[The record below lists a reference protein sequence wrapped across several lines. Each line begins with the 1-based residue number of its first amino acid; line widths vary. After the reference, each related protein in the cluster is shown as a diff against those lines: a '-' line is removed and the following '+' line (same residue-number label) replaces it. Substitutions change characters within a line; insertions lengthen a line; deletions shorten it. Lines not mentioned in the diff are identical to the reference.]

1 MKTCLAWCICLVS
14 SAALAQSVAPARPAP
29 NAGKLLS
36 AQPSADDYRVG
47 IDDVLA
53 VTVLQAPELNTAAR
67 VSQQGTI
74 SLPLIGEVSVVGQ
87 TAREIATAVEG
98 KLREKYIRQPEVSVQ
113 ITDTQSHGVSV
124 IGAVK
129 KPGVVQIRGTKTLL
143 EVISLAEGITD
154 DVGEDIVVVHPIDS
168 KDADA
173 GPSKTIKV
181 KSLYQ
186 AGDASANVAINPGD
200 VIKVQQAPMVYV
212 VGEVKEPGAFPVR
225 GGDRLT
231 VLRALA
237 LGKGLAPTA
246 SKDAA
251 VILRGGAAGG
261 QTEVPIRLSQIL
273 KSKQPD
279 VELQPND
286 VLFVPVN
293 GGKAVAR
300 GALDALTRILVFRP
314 VL

>member
-1 MKTCLAWCICLVS
+1 MRTCLAWCFCLVS
-14 SAALAQSVAPARPAP
+14 AAAWAQSAGPAQPAAPP
-29 NAGKLLS
+29 KLLN

-53 VTVLQAPELNTAAR
+53 VTVLQAPELNTSAR
-67 VSQQGTI
+67 VSQQGKI
-74 SLPLIGEVSVVGQ
+74 SLPLIGEIAVVGQ
-87 TAREIATAVEG
+87 TAREIAVAVEAR
-98 KLREKYIRQPEVSVQ
+98 LREKYIRQPEVSVQ

-143 EVISLAEGITD
+143 EVLSLAEGIAD
-154 DVGEDIVVVHPIDS
+154 DVGEDIVVVHAP
-168 KDADA
+168 DANDA
-173 GPSKTIKV
+173 GGKSTTIKV
-181 KSLYQ
+181 KSLYE
-186 AGDASANVAINPGD
+186 AGDAASNIAIDPGD

-212 VGEVKEPGAFPVR
+212 VGEVKKPGAFPVR

-237 LGKGLAPTA
+237 LGEGLAPTA
-246 SKDAA
+246 SKDSA
-251 VILRGGAAGG
+251 VILRGGASGG
-261 QTEVPIRLSQIL
+261 RTEVPIRLTQIF

-286 VLFVPVN
+286 VLFVPVS

-300 GALDALTRILVFRP
+300 GALDALTRILSFRP

>member
-1 MKTCLAWCICLVS
+1 MKTYLAWCLSLVALVS
-14 SAALAQSVAPARPAP
+14 LAQSAPRAQSAPDRP
-29 NAGKLLS
+29 KLA

-47 IDDVLA
+47 IDDVL
-53 VTVLQAPELNTAAR
+53 VVSVLQAPELNTSAR
-67 VSQQGTI
+67 VSQLGTI
-74 SLPLIGEVSVVGQ
+74 SLPLIGEIPVAGLSSH
-87 TAREIATAVEG
+87 EIAAAVAT
-98 KLREKYIRQPEVSVQ
+98 KLREKYIREPEVSVQ
-113 ITDTQSHGVSV
+113 VTDTQSHGVSV

-143 EVISLAEGITD
+143 EVLSLAEGVTD
-154 DVGEDIVVVHPIDS
+154 DVGEDIVVVHAPDQNHTGDRAS
-168 KDADA
+168 T
-173 GPSKTIKV
+173 TIKV
-181 KSLYQ
+181 KSLYE
-186 AGDASANVAINPGD
+186 AGDAAANIAIEPGT
-200 VIKVQQAPMVYV
+200 VIKVQQAAMVYV
-212 VGEVKEPGAFPVR
+212 VGEVKKPGAFPVR

-237 LGKGLAPTA
+237 LGEGLAPTA

-251 VILRGGAAGG
+251 VILRAGASGGR
-261 QTEVPIRLSQIL
+261 TEVPVRLSQIF

-279 VELQPND
+279 IVLEPND

-300 GALDALTRILVFRP
+300 GALDALTRILAFRP